1 MVSKVKAAPLLL
13 CISLFIGCQSVD
25 KAVPLEPVL
34 VKCDECSGDGKVY
47 YGPEHPIVKIGF
59 DVGEYDCP
67 MCGGTG
73 SLVDE

>member
-25 KAVPLEPVL
+25 VVLEEPVL
-34 VKCDECSGDGKVY
+34 VNCDECGGDGMVY
-47 YGPEHPIVKIGF
+47 YGPENPIVKIGF